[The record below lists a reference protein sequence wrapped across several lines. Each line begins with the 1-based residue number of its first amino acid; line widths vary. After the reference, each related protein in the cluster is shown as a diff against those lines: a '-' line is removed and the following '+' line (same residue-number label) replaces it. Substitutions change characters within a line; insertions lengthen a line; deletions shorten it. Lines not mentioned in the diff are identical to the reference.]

1 MLRDLIGSVNKE
13 RALILLV
20 ARERGY
26 ARQIA
31 RFFDVPLNPVQK
43 ALDGLERSGILVSR
57 AVGNTREYEFNP
69 GYPMRDELRPLF

>member
-13 RALILLV
+13 RALIFLI

-69 GYPMRDELRPLF
+69 R